1 LKKLGLIV
9 NPVAGMGGRVGL
21 KGTDGKDILEK
32 AKKLGAK
39 EEAPSKT
46 INCLKKLESLKD
58 SLLII
63 TCSGDMGQI
72 ESEKCGFKTKIVLEV
87 EENNTTQEDTR
98 LAAEKMLKE
107 DVDLLMFVGGD
118 GTARDIYNVV
128 KDKLVVLGVPAGV
141 KIHSPVYANTP
152 EKAGEL
158 ALIYLQGEKVF
169 VKEEEVV
176 DIDEDA
182 FRDDIVSTRLYGYL
196 NVPFKK
202 NFMQN
207 KKAPTP
213 LNEEQSQRAI
223 ALDIIDHMEE
233 DVYYII
239 GPGTTTRAVMTT
251 LELPYTLLG
260 VDIVLNKRIVKLD
273 ATEKEILEYIEDSP
287 GRLIITPTGGQGYL
301 IGRGNQQISSDVLR
315 KIGKENII
323 VISANG
329 KIINLQGKPL
339 IIYTGNK
346 EVDSMLRGYY
356 RIKVGYGQ
364 DIMYPIETY
373 Y

>member
-1 LKKLGLIV
+1 MKKLGLIV
-9 NPVAGMGGRVGL
+9 NPIAGMGGRVGL
-21 KGTDGKDILEK
+21 KGTDGKEILEK
-32 AKKLGAK
+32 AKKLGAQ

-46 INCLKKLESLKD
+46 ISALKQLKPLKD
-58 SLLII
+58 QLMIV
-63 TCSGDMGQI
+63 TCSGVMGQI
-72 ESEKCGFKTKIVLEV
+72 EAEKCGFKTKIIYET
-87 EENNTTQEDTR
+87 EDNTTQDDTR
-98 LAAEKMLKE
+98 LAVNNILEE

-158 ALIYLQGEKVF
+158 ALIYLKGEKTHI
-169 VKEEEVV
+169 KEEEVV

-196 NVPFKK
+196 DVPFKK

-213 LNEEQSQRAI
+213 LNEEQSQQAI
-223 ALDIIDHMEE
+223 ALDIVDHMEE

-251 LELPYTLLG
+251 LGLPYTLLG
-260 VDIVLNKRIVKLD
+260 VDIVLNKKVVKLD
-273 ATEKEILEYIEDSP
+273 ASERDILSFIKDFPS
-287 GRLIITPTGGQGYL
+287 RLIITPTGGQGYL

-315 KIGKENII
+315 RIGKENITI
-323 VISANG
+323 ISTNG

-339 IIYTGNK
+339 LIYTGDRD
-346 EVDSMLRGYY
+346 VDNMLKGYY
-356 RIKVGYGQ
+356 RVKVGYGMEV
-364 DIMYPIETY
+364 MYEVGIV
-373 Y
+373 